1 MCCVALPCCLFDL
14 ACFFLPSFSS
24 LHAQDNTTFT
34 GSINGDVYVWKGSIL
49 SRVVSRAHSGPVFAM
64 FTCLE
69 DGLIVS
75 AGKEMSG
82 GRDVEGAG
90 EVKLWS
96 ADMAQSR
103 SVSLGMSGSVVVRSV
118 CRSKVRYT
126 LDSPPPVGKRLSGDF
141 QTVQQ
146 TLFLPLGVGGV
157 WNETRFIPAPS
168 TNEN

>member
-118 CRSKVRYT
+118 CRSKVWYT
-126 LDSPPPVGKRLSGDF
+126 LNSSP
-141 QTVQQ
+141 
-146 TLFLPLGVGGV
+146 
-157 WNETRFIPAPS
+157 NPAPS
-168 TNEN
+168 